1 MSIRSIGKGVE
12 MTGGVKPECSVRS
25 CVHACES
32 GPLPQLRETAGWLI
46 QIRMGVHA
54 LKQNTY
60 ARRCCATI

>member
-1 MSIRSIGKGVE
+1 